1 MRHAGAGQGNK
12 VLDEPQQMS
21 IAEFTCIIAIRTGA
35 VATGLR
41 VRPDILCCTHVPY
54 KST

>member
-21 IAEFTCIIAIRTGA
+21 IAEFTASS
-35 VATGLR
+35 L
-41 VRPDILCCTHVPY
+41 
-54 KST
+54 K